1 MTGIT
6 RISVVVTH
14 QRAFGS
20 PRIRPLAPMLAAVPR
35 LLAQANQHQLPVPLP
50 VRPAW

>member
-35 LLAQANQHQLPVPLP
+35 LLAQANQLPVPLP